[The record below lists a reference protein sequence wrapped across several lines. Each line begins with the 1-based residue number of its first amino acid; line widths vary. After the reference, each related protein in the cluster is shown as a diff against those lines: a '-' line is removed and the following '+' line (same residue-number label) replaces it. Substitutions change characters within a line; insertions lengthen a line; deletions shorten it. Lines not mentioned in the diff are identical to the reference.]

1 MSPIAASSSRSTV
14 SSGASAQA
22 QGTKSSTSPTDQ
34 GFNALLQSG
43 MLQPPQPT
51 PTPSEPPKAVIA
63 GSNNPQAE
71 PGVGS
76 IAPAA
81 SQTSSSEGVIQS
93 QSHQA
98 HQVNETASA
107 NSHGA
112 KGSEVGLHLGEIL
125 QSLVDQGP
133 ANSSSK
139 ATSAVTG
146 NTVTGNTATGSN
158 QQGATAAVAS
168 PATTEPGAQVK
179 SAAVKASLS
188 STIEELKATFTPS
201 ASAQQNSPESGI
213 PASTTPATP
222 ASDTSSAPNGT
233 KTSMQ
238 NAAATLDA
246 TQVQTSQLTS
256 SQILDP
262 TIKPPS
268 STSNLVGEA
277 SSNPSVKL
285 AQDNQS
291 ATISS
296 LESSGSTP
304 TARPVTPSASGIKF
318 LLPEDLRAASQASES
333 SKAASNINVG
343 ASSMVA
349 SVNHPA
355 QQFDVISLVGSAQG
369 LDRVATDLSNFVLKE
384 VNPITELPKVTV
396 MTLEPRDLGTIVVK
410 MTMDGSALQM
420 ELGVSNPHVS
430 AMLNSSLSQLK
441 EAIST
446 ASGMSVHI
454 GFSSNP
460 NLSGQGRQASQSPQ
474 GTSSPGSYLGDPK
487 PIAPTLWP
495 AQQPVASSGSHRLD
509 RRI

>member
-1 MSPIAASSSRSTV
+1 MSPIAASSSRNTV

-43 MLQPPQPT
+43 MLQPPQPA
-51 PTPSEPPKAVIA
+51 PAPSDPPKAVIG
-63 GSNNPQAE
+63 GSNNPHLE
-71 PGVGS
+71 PGVSSVG
-76 IAPAA
+76 PAL
-81 SQTSSSEGVIQS
+81 SQTSSSEGVNQS
-93 QSHQA
+93 QSHQV
-98 HQVNETASA
+98 HQVNESASA

-112 KGSEVGLHLGEIL
+112 KGSEAGLHLGEIL
-125 QSLVDQGP
+125 QSLIDQGP
-133 ANSSSK
+133 ANSSPK
-139 ATSAVTG
+139 ATAATTG
-146 NTVTGNTATGSN
+146 NTTTGNSTTGSN
-158 QQGATAAVAS
+158 QQGTTAVAAS
-168 PATTEPGAQVK
+168 PSTTEPGAQAK
-179 SAAVKASLS
+179 SATGKASLLS
-188 STIEELKATFTPS
+188 ALEELNATSAQS
-201 ASAQQNSPESGI
+201 ASTSQNAPESGS
-213 PASTTPATP
+213 STSTAG
-222 ASDTSSAPNGT
+222 DTKA
-233 KTSMQ
+233 SMQ
-238 NAAATLDA
+238 NAPATSGT
-246 TQVQTSQLTS
+246 TQVQASQLAS

-262 TIKPPS
+262 AIKAS
-268 STSNLVGEA
+268 SPTGNLVGKVPL
-277 SSNPSVKL
+277 NPSTQL

-291 ATISS
+291 VAMSS
-296 LESSGSTP
+296 LESPISAP
-304 TARPVTPSASGIKF
+304 TAKPETQSASGTQF
-318 LLPEDLRAASQASES
+318 VLPEDLRATSQASLS
-333 SKAASNINVG
+333 SKADSITSAGI
-343 ASSMVA
+343 SSMISTA
-349 SVNHPA
+349 SHPA
-355 QQFDVISLVGSAQG
+355 QQFDVISLVGSTQG

-474 GTSSPGSYLGDPK
+474 GANSPGSYLGDPK

-495 AQQPVASSGSHRLD
+495 AQQPVGSSSSHRLD